1 MQEFQTFT
9 VVVVR
14 SHKLREVK
22 NECTVHDF
30 IVLAIFEPKIIKFR
44 QHLTKLREKQFWLF
58 FFWDRMYVMI
68 SDSKSDPHIWKF
80 HKPSRTL

>member
-44 QHLTKLREKQFWLF
+44 QHLTKLREKQF
-58 FFWDRMYVMI
+58 
-68 SDSKSDPHIWKF
+68 
-80 HKPSRTL
+80 